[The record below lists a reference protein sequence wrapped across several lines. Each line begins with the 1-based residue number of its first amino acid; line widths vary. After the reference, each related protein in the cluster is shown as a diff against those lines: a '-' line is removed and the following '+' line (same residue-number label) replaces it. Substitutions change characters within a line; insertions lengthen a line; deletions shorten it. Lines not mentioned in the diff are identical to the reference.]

1 MDEKKNPF
9 EALLSQYE
17 GALITEGF
25 GHGFASLGLAIAA
38 GFEQI
43 FAQDEQILAK
53 FKPFYPN
60 LQLWDGKTEYWNV
73 RESILKRE
81 ISHEMWRALARVK
94 LIPTLTEDLPQ
105 FKNLAETDK
114 VKVHFV
120 PAKLITDGQCGL
132 SASQQ
137 SVSPEVFSCLKDD
150 DEVLP
155 ELGQHF
161 NKEKDGEDAV
171 NLIEEFEG
179 DAPGYREEKEVWG
192 IRGVPHIRL
201 YNFYRQMDISIG
213 IAGTHTWYMLL
224 CMPEISQG
232 ILNNTGGIEDW
243 ADIALAYREEGY
255 NIQAIGYNEK
265 TEMLSLEREV
275 EEVYNSL
282 LKTVKK

>member
-1 MDEKKNPF
+1 MDKKRKSF

-53 FKPFYPN
+53 LKPFYNN
-60 LQLWDGKTEYWNV
+60 LQLWDGKTECWNV

-81 ISHEMWRALARVK
+81 ITHEMWRALARVK

-132 SASQQ
+132 SAGQQ
-137 SVSPEVFSCLKDD
+137 SLTPEVFIFLKEDN
-150 DEVLP
+150 EILP
-155 ELGQHF
+155 EMGQHF

-201 YNFYRQMDISIG
+201 YNFYREMNASVG
-213 IAGTHTWYMLL
+213 IAGTHTWLMLTCL
-224 CMPEISQG
+224 PEIPQI
-232 ILNNTGGIEDW
+232 ILYNTEGVEDW

-255 NIQAIGYNEK
+255 NIQAIGFNKE
-265 TEMLSLEREV
+265 TEMLALKREI
-275 EEVYNSL
+275 EEAYYNKL
-282 LKTVKK
+282 F

>member
-1 MDEKKNPF
+1 MDEKRKSF

-53 FKPFYPN
+53 FKPFYNN
-60 LQLWDGKTEYWNV
+60 LQLWDGKTECWNV

-81 ISHEMWRALARVK
+81 ITHEMWRALARVK
-94 LIPTLTEDLPQ
+94 LIPSLTEDLPQ
-105 FKNLAETDK
+105 FKSLAETDK
-114 VKVHFV
+114 IKVHFV

-132 SASQQ
+132 SAGQQ
-137 SVSPEVFSCLKDD
+137 SLTPEVFIFLKEDN
-150 DEVLP
+150 EILP
-155 ELGQHF
+155 EMGQHF
-161 NKEKDGEDAV
+161 NKDKDGEDAV

-201 YNFYRQMDISIG
+201 YNFYRQMNASVG
-213 IAGTHTWYMLL
+213 IAGTHTWLMLTCL
-224 CMPEISQG
+224 PEIPQI
-232 ILNNTGGIEDW
+232 ILYNTEGVEDW

-255 NIQAIGYNEK
+255 NIEAIGFNKE
-265 TEMLSLEREV
+265 TEMLSLKREI
-275 EEVYNSL
+275 EGTYYNKL
-282 LKTVKK
+282 F

>member
-1 MDEKKNPF
+1 MDKKRKSF

-53 FKPFYPN
+53 LKPFYNN
-60 LQLWDGKTEYWNV
+60 LQLWDGKTECWNV

-81 ISHEMWRALARVK
+81 ITHEMWRALARVK

-132 SASQQ
+132 SAGQQ
-137 SVSPEVFSCLKDD
+137 SVSPEAFIFLKEDN
-150 DEVLP
+150 EILP
-155 ELGQHF
+155 EMGQHF

-201 YNFYRQMDISIG
+201 YNFYREMNASVG
-213 IAGTHTWYMLL
+213 IAGTHTWLMLTCL
-224 CMPEISQG
+224 PEIPQI
-232 ILNNTGGIEDW
+232 ILYNTEGVEDW

-255 NIQAIGYNEK
+255 NIQAIGFNKE
-265 TEMLSLEREV
+265 TEMLALKREI
-275 EEVYNSL
+275 EEAYYNKL
-282 LKTVKK
+282 F

>member
-60 LQLWDGKTEYWNV
+60 LQLWDGKTECWNV

-81 ISHEMWRALARVK
+81 ITHEMWRALARVK
-94 LIPTLTEDLPQ
+94 LVPTLTEDLPQ
-105 FKNLAETDK
+105 FKSLAETDK
-114 VKVHFV
+114 IKVHFV

-132 SASQQ
+132 SAGQQ
-137 SVSPEVFSCLKDD
+137 SLTPEVFIFLKEDN
-150 DEVLP
+150 EILP
-155 ELGQHF
+155 EMGQHF

-201 YNFYRQMDISIG
+201 YNFYRQMNASVG
-213 IAGTHTWYMLL
+213 IAGTHTWLMLTCL
-224 CMPEISQG
+224 PEIPQI
-232 ILNNTGGIEDW
+232 ILYNTEGVEDW
-243 ADIALAYREEGY
+243 ADIAQAYREEGY
-255 NIQAIGYNEK
+255 NIEAIGFNKE
-265 TEMLSLEREV
+265 TEMLALKREI
-275 EEVYNSL
+275 EETYYNKL
-282 LKTVKK
+282 F

>member
-1 MDEKKNPF
+1 MDEKRKSF

-17 GALITEGF
+17 GSLITEGF

-53 FKPFYPN
+53 LKPFYNN
-60 LQLWDGKTEYWNV
+60 LQLWDGKTECWNV

-81 ISHEMWRALARVK
+81 ITHEMWRALAREK
-94 LIPTLTEDLPQ
+94 LIPSLTEDLPQ

-132 SASQQ
+132 SAGQQ
-137 SVSPEVFSCLKDD
+137 SVSPEAFIFLKEDN
-150 DEVLP
+150 EILP
-155 ELGQHF
+155 EMGQHF

-179 DAPGYREEKEVWG
+179 DAPGYHEEKEVWG

-201 YNFYRQMDISIG
+201 YNFYRQMNASVG
-213 IAGTHTWYMLL
+213 IAGTHTWLMLTCL
-224 CMPEISQG
+224 PEIPQI
-232 ILNNTGGIEDW
+232 ILYNTEGVEDW
-243 ADIALAYREEGY
+243 ADIAQAYREEGY
-255 NIQAIGYNEK
+255 NIEAIGFNKE
-265 TEMLSLEREV
+265 TEMLALKREI
-275 EEVYNSL
+275 EETYYNKL
-282 LKTVKK
+282 F

>member
-1 MDEKKNPF
+1 MDKKRKSF

-38 GFEQI
+38 GFEQV

-53 FKPFYPN
+53 FKPFYNN
-60 LQLWDGKTEYWNV
+60 LQLWDGKTECWNV

-81 ISHEMWRALARVK
+81 ITHEMWRGLARVK
-94 LIPTLTEDLPQ
+94 LVPTLTEDLPQ

-132 SASQQ
+132 SAGQQ

-201 YNFYRQMDISIG
+201 YNFYRQMDASVG
-213 IAGTHTWYMLL
+213 IAGTHTWLMLTCL
-224 CMPEISQG
+224 PEIPQI
-232 ILNNTGGIEDW
+232 ILYNTEGVEDW
-243 ADIALAYREEGY
+243 ADIAQAYREEGY
-255 NIQAIGYNEK
+255 NIEAIGFNKE
-265 TEMLSLEREV
+265 TEMLALKREI
-275 EEVYNSL
+275 EEAYYNKL
-282 LKTVKK
+282 F